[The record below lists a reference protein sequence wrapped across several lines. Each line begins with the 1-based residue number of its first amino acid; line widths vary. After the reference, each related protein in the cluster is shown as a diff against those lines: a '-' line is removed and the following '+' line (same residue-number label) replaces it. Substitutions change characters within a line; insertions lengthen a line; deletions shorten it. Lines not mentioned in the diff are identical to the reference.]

1 MQESEVLKVPHDNAR
16 VRLKHSLGICDRLMG
31 GGVKVADINEFER
44 LIETLRIAKESE
56 GSGGGGGEDD
66 APPPAEDAAAAAA
79 VAPAVVAVAAAAP
92 AVVAAADGGGDAEEL
107 D

>member
-56 GSGGGGGEDD
+56 GSGGGGGGD
-66 APPPAEDAAAAAA
+66 DAAAAPAT
-79 VAPAVVAVAAAAP
+79 VAPAVGAVAAAAP
-92 AVVAAADGGGDAEEL
+92 AVVAAALATDGPEEL

>member
-31 GGVKVADINEFER
+31 GGVKVADIYEFER

-56 GSGGGGGEDD
+56 GSGRGGGEDD
-66 APPPAEDAAAAAA
+66 APPPLPAEDAPAAAA

-92 AVVAAADGGGDAEEL
+92 AVVAAADGGGEEL

>member
-56 GSGGGGGEDD
+56 GSGGGGGG
-66 APPPAEDAAAAAA
+66 ALPAEDAAAPAT
-79 VAPAVVAVAAAAP
+79 VAPAVGAVAAAAP
-92 AVVAAADGGGDAEEL
+92 AVVAAALATDGPEEL